1 MKRLNILITVAL
13 LATFALAQG
22 GAPGGSKATS
32 TKSVQRLGK
41 VPVNNQPLDISLP
54 KPVQKK
60 LKNGL
65 TVLILERHKLP
76 TINMTMWIKS
86 GALDDPKDMPG
97 LAQFTAD
104 MLKEGTAKRT
114 SEQIANEG
122 DSLGATL
129 AANASFGQSYSVI
142 NASGLSATADKLMD
156 LMADVVMNP
165 SFPADELT
173 KYKARK
179 LAEVE
184 QQHAEPSFL
193 AQEKLMKVLYGDF
206 PAGIMSAT
214 DASINA
220 ATPDA
225 LKKFHDGNYVPNNA
239 ILAIAGDITT
249 AQAEAMVNKYFGAWQ
264 KRTVQKPPL
273 PPVPAVGAKKVYLVN
288 RPGSVQANLFF
299 GNLTIKRND
308 PDYPSLAVTNRIFGG
323 GPAAR
328 LFIDLR
334 EEKSLTYGAYSFT
347 NTAIYPGPI
356 IGYAQVRNAV
366 TDEAMKALVD
376 NVERIDNEPVGDSEL
391 NDAKHAIVGSFAL
404 TLEQPQTLLNLWLT
418 QDYYGLPL
426 TYWDNYPKQIT
437 AVTPQ
442 MVQAAAKKYLDPAHL
457 QFVCV
462 TDATAAG
469 NKEKQTVKDVLP
481 KYGPVDF
488 SEAPA
493 PPKPAM
499 TSGK

>member
-1 MKRLNILITVAL
+1 MKRLNILIAVVL
-13 LATFALAQG
+13 LGSLALAQG
-22 GAPGGSKATS
+22 APGTSKATS
-32 TKSVQRLGK
+32 TKNVQRLGK
-41 VPVNNQPLDISLP
+41 APVNNQPLEIALP

-76 TINMTMWIKS
+76 TINLTMWIKS

-97 LAQFTAD
+97 LATFTAD
-104 MLKEGTAKRT
+104 MVKEGTAKRT
-114 SEQIANEG
+114 SEQIANEV
-122 DSLGATL
+122 DTLGATL
-129 AANASFGQSYSVI
+129 QARADFGDSYSVV

-156 LMADVVMNP
+156 LMSDVVMNP
-165 SFPADELT
+165 SFPGDELT
-173 KYKARK
+173 KYKTRK

-206 PAGIMSAT
+206 PASVMSPT
-214 DASINA
+214 DAAINA
-220 ATPDA
+220 ASPDA

-239 ILAIAGDITT
+239 ILAIAGDITA

-264 KRTVQKPPL
+264 KRAVQKPPL
-273 PPVPAVGAKKVYLVN
+273 PPVPPLGAKKVYLVN

-299 GNLTIKRND
+299 GGLTIKRND

-334 EEKSLTYGAYSFT
+334 EEKSLTYGAYSYT
-347 NTAIYPGPI
+347 NAEIYPGPI
-356 IGYAQVRNAV
+356 VGFAQVRNAV
-366 TDEAMKALVD
+366 TDDAMKALVD
-376 NVERIDNEPVGDSEL
+376 NIERIDNEPVGEGEL
-391 NDAKHAIVGSFAL
+391 NDAQHAIVGSFAL
-404 TLEQPQTLLNLWLT
+404 SLEQPQQLLNFWLT

-426 TYWDNYPKQIT
+426 NYWDNYPKQID

-442 MVQAAAKKYLDPAHL
+442 MVQATAKKYLDPAHL
-457 QFVCV
+457 QWVCV

-469 NKEKQTVKDVLP
+469 NAQKQTVKDVLP

-493 PPKPAM
+493 PPKPA
-499 TSGK
+499 TTTGK